1 MIGNKSFHGTLHN
14 GADLYAG
21 LRRCLFQYG
30 SVIPGHGSDE
40 MNRVMLVVVLFYI
53 AVEKGFEGIE
63 HQRMYFGTSRCAT
76 RKGDTLARNRL
87 GKGFL

>member
-1 MIGNKSFHGTLHN
+1 MIGNKSVHGTLHN

-21 LRRCLFQYG
+21 LRRCLFQYV

-40 MNRVMLVVVLFYI
+40 MNRVMLIVVLFYV

-63 HQRMYFGTSRCAT
+63 HQRMYFGHIEVRHQERRYT
-76 RKGDTLARNRL
+76 GQEPVGERL
-87 GKGFL
+87 L